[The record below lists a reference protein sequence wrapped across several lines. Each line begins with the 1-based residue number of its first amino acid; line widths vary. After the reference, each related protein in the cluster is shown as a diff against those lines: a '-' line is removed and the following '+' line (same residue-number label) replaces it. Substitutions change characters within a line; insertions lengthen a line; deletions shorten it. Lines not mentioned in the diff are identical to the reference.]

1 MASSKERCVNMT
13 EEPLDQVSNSQDLID
28 KRVWSYDF
36 EGWNVDTLE
45 LNLST
50 VEKTLAEANKRE
62 EQGYVRASSVL
73 SMNAVV
79 LALFGTFMVWGEN
92 ITDTW
97 VMAFFAAGI
106 FSLIISSGLFVY
118 IVIPPSRYVSLPG
131 SSAMDYNNFKTD
143 YEGLLKHIS
152 NERTNSCMST
162 LKINT
167 KNSTI
172 LSVGVLISL
181 LGLWAMG
188 SGMTRLL
195 TGVAE
200 VSLSMS
206 VVLGIVI
213 ILMGIFAYNRAKL

>member
-28 KRVWSYDF
+28 ERVWSYDF

-97 VMAFFAAGI
+97 VMTFFAAGI

-118 IVIPPSRYVSLPG
+118 IVVPPSRYVSLPG
-131 SSAMDYNNFKTD
+131 SSAMDYHNFKTD

-195 TGVAE
+195 TGVAGA
-200 VSLSMS
+200 SLSMS
-206 VVLGIVI
+206 IVLGIVI